1 MATTNI
7 LSFTD
12 VDGNSQK
19 IASVSIFKITDGV
32 SVRVIDVKQP
42 TKSFKSSQSLS
53 ALISESGNLF
63 TATET
68 KSGFTIGLNSIYVS
82 RIGESPSSG
91 CEIIFQGGEKIT
103 VDESVSVIEARIDA
117 IGGQVAVVDP
127 TPPTTLS
134 NASYYNLTN
143 VGNYTI
149 VDAAD
154 VYDVN
159 NAFQMTMYNNS
170 GSVCTFNRDGS
181 TVFNFLGEQL
191 TTFDLLDGEE
201 ITLTAVSTTQ
211 YNIG

>member
-1 MATTNI
+1 MSSTTNI
-7 LSFTD
+7 LKFTSTSGQTERIPIDRVSRVFSNGTNVVINTDNEQYKSTDSYATIKSEASFLFEGTELP
-12 VDGNSQK
+12 NSTTTLYNSTKLLK
-19 IASVSIFKITDGV
+19 ILSNGSGCFIYYKDSSVYSVS
-32 SVRVIDVKQP
+32 
-42 TKSFKSSQSLS
+42 
-53 ALISESGNLF
+53 
-63 TATET
+63 
-68 KSGFTIGLNSIYVS
+68 
-82 RIGESPSSG
+82 
-91 CEIIFQGGEKIT
+91 
-103 VDESVSVIEARIDA
+103 ESVSVIEARIDA

-143 VGNYTI
+143 VGTYTI
-149 VDAAD
+149 IDAAD

-159 NAFQMTMYNNS
+159 NAFQMTIYNNS